1 MRRQLSQQRELEVR
15 DDPEAFGVRE
25 QLWRDDYLGIV
36 LEPGKDGCGRC
47 CRSHEAGIADGGVA
61 LNATRSDAR

>member
-15 DDPEAFGVRE
+15 DDPEAFGAHE
-25 QLWRDDYLGIV
+25 QLWRDDYPGIM

-47 CRSHEAGIADGGVA
+47 RRASG
-61 LNATRSDAR
+61 